1 MKPIMNESEEKFKEW
16 LDTKGYPFVFIDQT
30 NITQSEGFIN
40 KASRPDFFIT
50 LDNDNIIAIDIKQR
64 TLNTKFNTFP
74 INKEIQD
81 KLASFELAFKIPVWV
96 VFTTEAN
103 AMKLWHWIGINEI
116 IDIGKLLK
124 VKNSEFWAVSIEKCD
139 TIGWKDDLEK
149 ITSRFPLQTESHA
162 SQEAFLSEILKMMA
176 SNDTELKKLTRERRK
191 EQKRLEKR
199 IGKVERD
206 YMVKPSV
213 FFKKLQK
220 DINEKVKKMKEKLS
234 KTFSRE

>member
-1 MKPIMNESEEKFKEW
+1 MNESEGMFKEW
-16 LDTKGYPFVFIDQT
+16 LDTQGYPFVFIDQT

-50 LDNDNIIAIDIKQR
+50 LDNGNIIAVDIKQR
-64 TLNTKFNTFP
+64 TLHTKFKTFKL
-74 INKEIQD
+74 NKKTQD
-81 KLASFELAFKIPVWV
+81 RLASFESDFNIPVWV

-103 AMKLWHWIGINEI
+103 VMKVWHWIGINEI
-116 IDIGKLLK
+116 NNIGKLLK
-124 VKNSEFWAVSIEKCD
+124 VKNSEFWAIVIEKCD

-149 ITSRFPLQTESHA
+149 VTSRLPLQTESHA
-162 SQEAFLSEILKMMA
+162 SQEAFFSEILKKMA
-176 SNDTELKKLTRERRK
+176 KNDTELKKLIRERRK

-220 DINEKVKKMKEKLS
+220 NINEKVKKMKEKLS
-234 KTFSRE
+234 KTFNRE